1 MEDKCQIGYLGK
13 IMEIAPPRNN
23 RRKDKII
30 EPDTRHRR
38 RRTFMFATRKVKLFA
53 GIFCV
58 ALTSFEG
65 TGGLFEDMVVFEAA
79 VPFGWVLR

>member
-1 MEDKCQIGYLGK
+1 
-13 IMEIAPPRNN
+13 
-23 RRKDKII
+23 
-30 EPDTRHRR
+30 
-38 RRTFMFATRKVKLFA
+38 MFATRKVKLFA